1 MSQEKINNQN
11 EGTTG
16 YQDPLER
23 TAEKEDGKGYRDP
36 LENQDGKE
44 VKKKVSKS
52 TIWAGVG
59 SIVLV
64 RFFGLLGALICYGGF
79 CAVRAI
85 VTNKKMFLP
94 LRVILGIVVALLFVV
109 LLLAEITWAASIR

>member
-1 MSQEKINNQN
+1 MSQEQINNQN

-44 VKKKVSKS
+44 VKRKYPNLQSGQVS
-52 TIWAGVG
+52 A
-59 SIVLV
+59 VL
-64 RFFGLLGALICYGGF
+64 F
-79 CAVRAI
+79 
-85 VTNKKMFLP
+85 
-94 LRVILGIVVALLFVV
+94 
-109 LLLAEITWAASIR
+109 